1 MMWGAPTRIA
11 GMSGHDRPGVAGD
24 NWQVQ
29 EMNAEV
35 ALIAARVRAR
45 FGLKL
50 PDAVQVATAI
60 VSQSAALVTHDRDFA
75 GITEV
80 AVKIGK

>member
-1 MMWGAPTRIA
+1 
-11 GMSGHDRPGVAGD
+11 MSGHDRPGVAGD